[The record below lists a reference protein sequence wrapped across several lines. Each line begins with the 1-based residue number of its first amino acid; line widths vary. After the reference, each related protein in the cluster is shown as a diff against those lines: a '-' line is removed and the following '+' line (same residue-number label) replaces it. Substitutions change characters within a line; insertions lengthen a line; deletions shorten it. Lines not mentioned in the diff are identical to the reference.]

1 MQPKCPTIIKTD
13 KFLIQKYL
21 EKPLL
26 IMNRKFDIRIWVLVS
41 HNVKCYVFK
50 EGYVRLSSMEY
61 SVKDDEN
68 NTFRH
73 LTNNAVQKFSEDYG
87 DIAEG
92 NQLAFSKVR

>member
-1 MQPKCPTIIKTD
+1 
-13 KFLIQKYL
+13 
-21 EKPLL
+21 
-26 IMNRKFDIRIWVLVS
+26 
-41 HNVKCYVFK
+41 
-50 EGYVRLSSMEY
+50 MEY

-92 NQLAFSKVR
+92 NQLPFSKISEVMQEKGMSFDKCL